1 MDFLTEHYGAVNL
14 IISVVIMGTG
24 FVITWTK
31 MRDKIDGLV
40 ERANDNKGAIQRSYV
55 DLKEMMVKDL
65 IIFRTDHDRTRL
77 IVSEHVMDTSLHQS
91 TEEKAFR
98 AEWREAVMHRLQ
110 RIEEMIS
117 EIHRSV
123 KIGALK

>member
-14 IISVVIMGTG
+14 IISVAIMGTG

-31 MRDKIDGLV
+31 MRDKIDALV
-40 ERANDNKGAIQRSYV
+40 ERANDNKAAIQRSYI

-65 IIFRTDHDRTRL
+65 IIFRADHDRTRQ
-77 IVSEHVMDTSLHQS
+77 IMSEHVMDTSLHQS
-91 TEEKAFR
+91 PEEKAFR
-98 AEWREAVMHRLQ
+98 AEWREAVMKRLE

-117 EIHRSV
+117 DIHQNV
-123 KIGALK
+123 KAVTR